1 MDSTICLV
9 SSARRKGREVGI
21 GDSQFRVQ
29 FTPGE
34 GSRGTLAILFED
46 APSTRGFLLL
56 EGSGD
61 FRGYKA
67 SSCKISLRPFLLSI
81 FPSFPNAPKPP
92 HTRPSPSFRCKLAIL
107 AAPVGCA
114 GPLITPPPPPPLSLR
129 SRKLSHTP
137 HSGDRLP
144 QSIFKHPPCSRSP
157 VVTFGNVPQKS
168 LLSTVAL
175 EVRPDR
181 ERGSSG
187 ARAERRAGTRWG
199 RR

>member
-1 MDSTICLV
+1 MGTV
-9 SSARRKGREVGI
+9 SFEE
-21 GDSQFRVQ
+21 

-34 GSRGTLAILFED
+34 GSRGTLAILVED

-144 QSIFKHPPCSRSP
+144 QSIFKHPPCPRSP
-157 VVTFGNVPQKS
+157 KS
-168 LLSTVAL
+168 SPLEMLFFSKSICFPPWRWNSGQIEREAARAL
-175 EVRPDR
+175 GR
-181 ERGSSG
+181 SG
-187 ARAERRAGTRWG
+187 AQDHDGTEDEDVLHEKEAPARPRA
-199 RR
+199 